1 MLGLRGLGVT
11 SMTTQGEA
19 FDSLGFQLL
28 QQDLPTPSPL
38 HIINK
43 QISLAQNIM
52 QYVVDGEMVICLCF
66 NYIGNENSKN
76 PNQNLLESMKRWW
89 FKRQL

>member
-1 MLGLRGLGVT
+1 MLGLRGLGMT

-28 QQDLPTPSPL
+28 QQWLPMPSPQLISKFLL
-38 HIINK
+38 HK
-43 QISLAQNIM
+43 NIM

-66 NYIGNENSKN
+66 DCIGNENNN
-76 PNQNLLESMKRWW
+76 PNQNLLGNMKRWW
-89 FKRQL
+89 FKSQL

>member
-28 QQDLPTPSPL
+28 QQHLPTPSPL

-52 QYVVDGEMVICLCF
+52 QYVVDGEMVF
-66 NYIGNENSKN
+66 
-76 PNQNLLESMKRWW
+76 
-89 FKRQL
+89 